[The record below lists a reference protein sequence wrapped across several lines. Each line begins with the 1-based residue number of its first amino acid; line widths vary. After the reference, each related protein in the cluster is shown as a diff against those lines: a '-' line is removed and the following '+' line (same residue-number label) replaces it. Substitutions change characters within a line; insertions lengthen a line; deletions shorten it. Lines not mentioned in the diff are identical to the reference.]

1 MQQFVQQNQQQTNLQ
16 LLLIHPRI
24 KYFDRVLENIY
35 QIKSSKFFSYL
46 FNHFLLLSS
55 SSAKQAAPTTDE
67 DSEYIQKKKRKL
79 AASSSSGTL
88 NFSQW

>member
-1 MQQFVQQNQQQTNLQ
+1 LG
-16 LLLIHPRI
+16 
-24 KYFDRVLENIY
+24 NIY

-46 FNHFLLLSS
+46 FNHFLYIFSLLSS

-79 AASSSSGTL
+79 AASGSSGTL